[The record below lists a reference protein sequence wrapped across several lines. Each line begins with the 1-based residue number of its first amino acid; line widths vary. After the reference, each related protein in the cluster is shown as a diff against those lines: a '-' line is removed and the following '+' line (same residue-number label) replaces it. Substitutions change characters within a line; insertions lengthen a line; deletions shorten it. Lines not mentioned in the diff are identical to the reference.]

1 MEQNNLY
8 DKKIAV
14 AGIGGVGGYLAGM
27 LAKTYP
33 HVTLAARG
41 ERLNSL
47 REKGLILHSGY
58 NGEIMAKPE
67 TVTTLENMD
76 VQDYIFICV
85 KNYSLEE
92 VCRSL
97 KGAVA
102 DHTVLIPVMNGV
114 DPGSRVRDM
123 LQKGTVI
130 DALIYIIAFAN
141 PDYSVTQQGD
151 FARLKIGLKDADE
164 DSWKK
169 VEEVSAI
176 LSGAGI
182 DHEATAEIEQ
192 EIWRKYILNCAYN
205 VGTAYYEEPIGKLRS
220 DPAKAKKYEELV
232 NEAYQVSQAKNIGIR
247 QEHIDAIIYRFYHEY
262 ADDATSS
269 LQRDVCMRKKS
280 ELETFSGY
288 LVREAR
294 RLGVPAPVSEEMYEG
309 LKQKESWRLREQQV

>member
-8 DKKIAV
+8 EKKIAV

-41 ERLNSL
+41 ERLQAL
-47 REKGLILHSGY
+47 KEKGLILHSDY
-58 NGEIMAKPE
+58 NGEITAKPE
-67 TVTTLENMD
+67 NVTTMEDMG

-92 VCRSL
+92 ACREL

-102 DHTVLIPVMNGV
+102 EHTVLIPVMNGV
-114 DPGSRVRDM
+114 DPGSRVRR
-123 LQKGTVI
+123 LLPAGTVI
-130 DALIYIIAFAN
+130 DALIYIITFAN
-141 PDYSVTQQGD
+141 PDYSVTQQGN
-151 FARLKIGLKDADE
+151 FARMKIGWKDADE
-164 DSWKK
+164 SQWKK

-182 DHEATAEIEQ
+182 DHEATSEIER

-205 VGTAYYEEPIGKLRS
+205 VGTAFYEEPIGTLRS
-220 DPAKAKKYEELV
+220 DPVKAQRYEELV
-232 NEAYQVSQAKNIGIR
+232 REAYEVSRAKHIGVR
-247 QEHIDAIIYRFYHEY
+247 QEHVDEIIHRFYFEY

-269 LQRDVCMRKKS
+269 LQRDVCMRKRS

-309 LKQKESWRLREQQV
+309 LKKREEQIL